1 LAWIIATA
9 PNLELRV
16 PAEGVRLAE
25 RAVRLTSGANAT
37 ALDTLA
43 AAYAAA
49 GQSDRA
55 IETAERAL
63 KVALESG
70 ERELAAEI
78 RTRLSRYR
86 AR

>member
-1 LAWIIATA
+1 
-9 PNLELRV
+9 LRV

-25 RAVRLTSGANAT
+25 RAVRLTEGRNAT

-43 AAYAAA
+43 AAYATA
-49 GQSDRA
+49 GQTDRA

-63 KVALESG
+63 TLAVESG

-78 RTRLSRYR
+78 RTRLDRYR